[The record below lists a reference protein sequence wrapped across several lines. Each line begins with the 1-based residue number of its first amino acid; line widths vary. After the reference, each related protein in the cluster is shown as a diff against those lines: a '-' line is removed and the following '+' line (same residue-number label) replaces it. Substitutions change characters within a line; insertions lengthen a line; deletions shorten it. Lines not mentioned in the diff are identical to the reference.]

1 MVKKLLNTDKMSKNQ
16 ETNPGTQVNDLMTAV
31 RVLTRSSLLFQ
42 NAIAE
47 KMKLNVSDAECI
59 DFLMEMGPS
68 TAGDLAKI
76 TRLTTGAITN
86 VIDRLEKAG
95 YVKREK
101 DPKDRRKVIVA
112 IVAEKHKKAKKYYE
126 SMTGD
131 IFNLF
136 SKYNKKELK
145 FLLNHTMAVNNIYQQ
160 HMEEVT
166 GEQLPD
172 ILTGKK

>member
-1 MVKKLLNTDKMSKNQ
+1 MSKNQ
-16 ETNPGTQVNDLMTAV
+16 ETNPGTQVDDLISAV

-59 DFLMEMGPS
+59 DFLIEMGPS

-101 DPKDRRKVIVA
+101 DPKDRRKVMV
-112 IVAEKHKKAKKYYE
+112 VFVPEKHKKAKKYQE
-126 SMTGD
+126 SLAAD
-131 IFNLF
+131 LHNLF
-136 SKYNKKELK
+136 SRYSKKELK
-145 FLLNHTMAVNNIYQQ
+145 FLLNHTIAINNIYKQ
-160 HMEEVT
+160 HMADVT
-166 GEQLPD
+166 GEELSD
-172 ILTGKK
+172 VLTGKK